1 MSRIGT
7 ATTGELDLA
16 LEQGGMCRG
25 QDTEAWF
32 PLAGEGPVTRETAR
46 LERVYAAVVC
56 RGCSVAAECLE
67 LALRVPH
74 GRYGVWGATSE
85 RDRRALLRQRRAS
98 EAVGALSAA
107 GELGAGE
114 GVDGVA
120 A

>member
-1 MSRIGT
+1 MTKVEVAVGQVD
-7 ATTGELDLA
+7 ELVRT
-16 LEQGGMCRG
+16 QGSCRD

-32 PLAGEGPVTRETAR
+32 PLAGEGPVRRATAR

-56 RGCSVAAECLE
+56 RGCPVVAECLE

-85 RDRRALLRQRRAS
+85 RDRRALLRRRRADEVAS
-98 EAVGALSAA
+98 AQAAA
-107 GELGAGE
+107 GELAAGE